1 MQRRLGAEGVLVGWL
16 NDVTVVVLGVLRE
29 EFLKDLLF

>member
-16 NDVTVVVLGVLRE
+16 NDVAVVVLGALRE
-29 EFLKDLLF
+29 EFLKNLLY